1 MKNQL
6 KMEGN
11 EVGLDGTKKILGRI
25 GLIPFY
31 LFIYCFGIGL
41 ILLDGILHPPTI
53 TESR

>member
-25 GLIPFY
+25 GLI
-31 LFIYCFGIGL
+31 LFLFLIYFFGIGI